1 MIPSGYLTY
10 PWKDPPFLR
19 GKASIN
25 GPFSMAMLNKQR
37 VYLTFSGKIHPLLRS
52 VVNLSRFVQ
61 EARAFCRMCLRH
73 ADRLRLARA
82 RRLGE
87 EITEALR
94 FQSFMGFPLG
104 VFTRKFRS

>member
-1 MIPSGYLTY
+1 
-10 PWKDPPFLR
+10 
-19 GKASIN
+19 
-25 GPFSMAMLNKQR
+25 
-37 VYLTFSGKIHPLLRS
+37 LLRS